1 MHEAD
6 AEHGTWVAA
15 ALARYER
22 RLVAYARRL
31 TGDLERAREI
41 VQEVFLRL
49 WTQPEARVRD
59 RLAEWLYTVCRNLA
73 IDLRRKEGR
82 MGIMSPESLDTGPA
96 SDASPATAVEQRQ
109 AVSRLLQ
116 CVAALPEQQQEVL
129 RLKFQHDLSY
139 KEIAH
144 ITGMTVSH
152 VGVVL
157 HHAVTALRTQC
168 TEPGGVQ

>member
-1 MHEAD
+1 MRMAD
-6 AEHGTWVAA
+6 DEQGQWVAA
-15 ALARYER
+15 ALTRYEQ

-49 WTQPEARVRD
+49 WTQPEARVRE

-73 IDLRRKEGR
+73 IDLQRKEGR
-82 MGIMSPESLDTGPA
+82 MRITSPDALDTGPDPA
-96 SDASPATAVEQRQ
+96 ASPAVAVEQQ
-109 AVSRLLQ
+109 QTLHRLLQ
-116 CVAALPEQQQEVL
+116 RVATLPEQQQEVL

-144 ITGMTVSH
+144 ITGLTVSH

-157 HHAVTALRTQC
+157 HHAVTALRTHC
-168 TEPGGVQ
+168 GSHGGVQ